1 VAWCLDNGHIH
12 WWFHVMVFKHFVI
25 GFVGCFLV
33 GFVVI
38 NEWFSRVFLWW
49 FFNYVLMVTNGG
61 SFYGFSMV

>member
-1 VAWCLDNGHIH
+1 
-12 WWFHVMVFKHFVI
+12 MVFKHFVI